1 MFIATLNCKQNK
13 RNNAMSILNTY
24 SEQGKARERELFL
37 LLLLFIYV
45 FFLRKRI
52 DR

>member
-1 MFIATLNCKQNK
+1 MFIATLNYKQNK

-24 SEQGKARERELFL
+24 SEQGKAREIELFL
-37 LLLLFIYV
+37 LLLLFIY